1 MAPPCG
7 LLLALAAAAAV
18 LAAAGAR
25 AQETCAGAA
34 PPRRGARVSVASFGG
49 AGDGR
54 TLNTGAFARAVASVE
69 RLRAPGGAELYVPP
83 GVWLTGPFNL
93 TSRMTLF
100 LARGAVIR
108 ATQVSATQPPSC
120 SLHGLVRF
128 RHCSSPLSAQAMA
141 CSSWIDIHK
150 NGVTFFWV
158 VDRRPDP
165 YLRFP
170 SSFLRSRD
178 AIELS
183 MTLAIS
189 RRGIRMHGSDIADML

>member
-108 ATQVSATQPPSC
+108 ATQVSASQPPSC
-120 SLHGLVRF
+120 SPRCLVRF
-128 RHCSSPLSAQAMA
+128 RHCSSGSVFEVSFL
-141 CSSWIDIHK
+141 
-150 NGVTFFWV
+150 
-158 VDRRPDP
+158 
-165 YLRFP
+165 
-170 SSFLRSRD
+170 FLRSRD
-178 AIELS
+178 AIEIS

>member
-7 LLLALAAAAAV
+7 LLLALAAAAV

-34 PPRRGARVSVASFGG
+34 PPRRGARVSLASFGG
-49 AGDGR
+49 ARDGR

-69 RLRAPGGAELYVPP
+69 RLRAPGGAELYVQP

-108 ATQVSATQPPSC
+108 ATQVSASQSPSC
-120 SLHGLVRF
+120 SLLSLVSFRQCSRPLCQSHGVLV
-128 RHCSSPLSAQAMA
+128 L
-141 CSSWIDIHK
+141 D
-150 NGVTFFWV
+150 
-158 VDRRPDP
+158 
-165 YLRFP
+165 
-170 SSFLRSRD
+170 
-178 AIELS
+178 
-183 MTLAIS
+183 
-189 RRGIRMHGSDIADML
+189 